1 MERRLRTFRAMDD
14 SVPRTTA
21 RRAGSRDAEINEA
34 ARREILRRDGD
45 RDLGE
50 NLEQAAALIKVSF
63 ELRDAFADARR

>member
-1 MERRLRTFRAMDD
+1 MDHRR
-14 SVPRTTA
+14 RTTDSES
-21 RRAGSRDAEINEA
+21 RARDAESHEA
-34 ARREILRRDGD
+34 ARREVLRRDGE